1 MAVREIVHAFLHADR
16 PQEVFQFALDRVAP
30 LVGASFASIY
40 LMDGVSEV
48 MNLVASYNWPEQHR
62 PWLGETRVRL
72 GFGPSGEAAA
82 ERRIIDV
89 PDVFADADLEDW
101 QEIANELGFRSLV
114 ALPLQT
120 ARRVLGAVTFYFAET
135 GSRSVEAR
143 NLLRIVADQM
153 AATAEKSA
161 LIDDL
166 RRTNT
171 ALSESNEELERQYV
185 QVLVARRVKNEFL
198 MNISHELKTPL
209 TSVLGYLSIIRDELS
224 GPLTEGQRE
233 DLRQA
238 TGASERLLELIEDL
252 LELATL
258 KRGEGDLVL
267 EDIDPLQLIQDVAAA
282 VPGRPAEVELHLS
295 AAPGEVSGSVPQ
307 MRSDRKKIT
316 KILVTLLGNAYKF
329 TIRGTVAMWAELED
343 DGVVFHVR
351 DTGIGIPAEA
361 RQYVFDEFRQVDG
374 SVTRRYGGS
383 GLGLAL
389 ARGYARVLGGD
400 IEVESNQGMGSTFSV
415 RLPFEHDGRMPL
427 INDP

>member
-1 MAVREIVHAFLHADR
+1 
-16 PQEVFQFALDRVAP
+16 
-30 LVGASFASIY
+30 
-40 LMDGVSEV
+40 
-48 MNLVASYNWPEQHR
+48 
-62 PWLGETRVRL
+62 
-72 GFGPSGEAAA
+72 
-82 ERRIIDV
+82 
-89 PDVFADADLEDW
+89 
-101 QEIANELGFRSLV
+101 
-114 ALPLQT
+114 
-120 ARRVLGAVTFYFAET
+120 
-135 GSRSVEAR
+135 
-143 NLLRIVADQM
+143 LRIVADQM

-171 ALSESNEELERQYV
+171 ALTELNEELELQYV

-233 DLRQA
+233 DLSQA
-238 TGASERLLELIEDL
+238 QGASERLLELIEDL

-267 EDIDPLQLIQDVAAA
+267 EEVDPLQLIQDVAAA
-282 VPGRPAEVELHLS
+282 VPGRSGEVELLLARS
-295 AAPGEVSGSVPQ
+295 EGDVPTALPN

-343 DGVVFHVR
+343 DRVVFRVR

-400 IEVESNQGMGSTFSV
+400 IEVESNQGAGSTFSV
-415 RLPFEHDGRMPL
+415 KLPLAHDGRMVL